1 MQEEGAFQPMFV
13 RSSTTTVVPSLAV
26 KTISFTCPVLI
37 RIGQYVRSG
46 EGIRIEAKAT
56 ERVGR
61 VPVITSA
68 L

>member
-13 RSSTTTVVPSLAV
+13 RSTTTVVPSLAV